1 MLILLFLQSFLNMDN
16 FLEERILFEDN
27 HLIVVNKLS
36 GEIVQGD
43 KTGDTA
49 LVDDVR
55 EYIRK
60 KYDKPGNVFCGL
72 VHRIDRPVSGVVIFA
87 KTSKALARMNL
98 LVKERKIEKIY
109 WAVVEGRPEVPE
121 AELTHFVRRNEKLNK
136 TFVSDIQKDGWQ
148 QAALSYKTLFQGDRY
163 TLLEVSLHTGRHHQ
177 IRAQLSAIGVP
188 IKGDLKYG
196 ARRSNPDGSIS
207 LHARKVSFVHPVTKL
222 PVSVIAPAPP
232 DFPFADRV

>member
-1 MLILLFLQSFLNMDN
+1 MDN

-98 LVKERKIEKIY
+98 LVKERKIEKI
-109 WAVVEGRPEVPE
+109 
-121 AELTHFVRRNEKLNK
+121 
-136 TFVSDIQKDGWQ
+136 
-148 QAALSYKTLFQGDRY
+148 
-163 TLLEVSLHTGRHHQ
+163 
-177 IRAQLSAIGVP
+177 
-188 IKGDLKYG
+188 
-196 ARRSNPDGSIS
+196 
-207 LHARKVSFVHPVTKL
+207 
-222 PVSVIAPAPP
+222 
-232 DFPFADRV
+232 